1 MHLCTAGILKG
12 PVVQILYQ
20 FKKSSKKGGSVAFNW
35 NIWTFATLPPDLGFS
50 ILSMT
55 IGHFQLKIHQKCRDC
70 YSQWS
75 VMPPISI
82 LQRFKYVGFSFW
94 GCPWSGL
101 YLVRVSLFI
110 TVFMLNRLISKSKMP
125 FLPFRRVR
133 LYSSRTLVGFQNC
146 QPPPVTSFCFLILHK
161 LKKYKR
167 SFTDPKFF
175 YDISIDLGH

>member
-20 FKKSSKKGGSVAFNW
+20 FKKSSKKGGSVTFNW
-35 NIWTFATLPPDLGFS
+35 NIWTSATLPLGLGFS

-55 IGHFQLKIHQKCRDC
+55 KC
-70 YSQWS
+70 
-75 VMPPISI
+75 
-82 LQRFKYVGFSFW
+82 VGFSW
-94 GCPWSGL
+94 GCSWS
-101 YLVRVSLFI
+101 VRVSLFI
-110 TVFMLNRLISKSKMP
+110 TLFVL
-125 FLPFRRVR
+125 
-133 LYSSRTLVGFQNC
+133 TGWFQNQIC
-146 QPPPVTSFCFLILHK
+146 LSCLSGELDSILPGHLLVFKIANHHLHSWPVTSFCFLILHK